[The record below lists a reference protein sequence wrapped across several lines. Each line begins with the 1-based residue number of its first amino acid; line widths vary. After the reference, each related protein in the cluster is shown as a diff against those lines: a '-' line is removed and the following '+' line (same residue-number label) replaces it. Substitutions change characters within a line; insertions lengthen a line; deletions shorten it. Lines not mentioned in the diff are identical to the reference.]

1 MDPKRNKIYV
11 ISGIGGGSGSFDIT
25 PYSGFV
31 DSTYAKKGYYTKNS
45 LVLTSGW
52 YYNNDWV
59 GLEIVAPSG
68 AILESSLNI
77 NGLIYHLDDWYDTIG
92 NIHSGV
98 GNSISSSGGYSI
110 NYQSNS
116 IRWNYTT
123 LNSGFN
129 INDNDHVVFY
139 YYTE

>member
-1 MDPKRNKIYV
+1 MDPKRKKIYV
-11 ISGIGGGSGSFDIT
+11 INGLGGGT

-31 DSTYAKKGYYTKNS
+31 DATYAKKGYYTKN
-45 LVLTSGW
+45 LVKLTSGF

-68 AILESSLNI
+68 AILESTLNI
-77 NGLIYHLDDWYDTIG
+77 NGLIYHLDDWYDNSG

-98 GNSISSSGGYSI
+98 NNSISSSGGYSI

-116 IRWNYTT
+116 IRWNYTPQ
-123 LNSGFN
+123 NFGFN
-129 INDNDHVVFY
+129 INSNDDVVFMY
-139 YYTE
+139 LTE